1 MPVFQSNTYPIHT
14 ELKSERPKAQSL
26 IEGID
31 SIIIS
36 FILGGYLYLYIK
48 WLVNSYTKNL
58 TLVKSSIKEKTFNK
72 GDILHTMHIFK
83 VHNSLHICKFWTRM
97 DMLEMSI

>member
-48 WLVNSYTKNL
+48 WLVNSYTKEPDFSKIIYKRKN
-58 TLVKSSIKEKTFNK
+58 FQQR
-72 GDILHTMHIFK
+72 GHTSHDAYI
-83 VHNSLHICKFWTRM
+83 
-97 DMLEMSI
+97 